1 MITLHRYSP
10 TPAPGDLTR
19 ADLAVLW
26 GLMLDEALVET
37 FFHDGT
43 VRGLA
48 GFVEYATSP
57 GNWFYAVRRGGEFLG
72 FGGANNFT
80 SNGNTAFAHLC
91 SFACGRDGSF
101 AEAARMWFR
110 LLRDSGGI
118 DTLIAV
124 LPGCYR
130 GARRFTEAAGFQFR
144 MTLPGALRLV
154 RSKGDRVTD
163 ACVYQLNTREV

>member
-10 TPAPGDLTR
+10 HPEPDDLTKE
-19 ADLAVLW
+19 DLVLLW
-26 GLMLDEALVET
+26 GLLLAEDLVEI
-37 FFHDGT
+37 FFHDGA
-43 VRGLA
+43 VRTLSGFLA
-48 GFVEYATSP
+48 YAADP
-57 GNWFYAVRRGGEFLG
+57 GNWFYAAERDGRFIGIGVV
-72 FGGANNFT
+72 NNFT
-80 SNGNTAFAHLC
+80 SNGTAAFAHLC

-101 AEAARMWFR
+101 SQAGRIWFR

-144 MTLPGALRLV
+144 MTLPGAVRLA

-163 ACVYQLNTREV
+163 ACVYQLNLHEV

>member
-10 TPAPGDLTR
+10 TPGPGDLTPT
-19 ADLAVLW
+19 DLAVLW
-26 GLMLDEALVET
+26 GLLLDEELVEI
-37 FFHDGT
+37 FFDDGA
-43 VRGLA
+43 VRRLPDFLA
-48 GFVEYATSP
+48 YAADP
-57 GNWFYAVRRGGEFLG
+57 GNWFYAACRDGEFIG
-72 FGGANNFT
+72 FGVVNNFT
-80 SNGNTAFAHLC
+80 NAGNTAFAHLC

-101 AEAARMWFR
+101 AEAGRLWFR

-144 MTLPGALRLV
+144 MTLPGAVRLV